1 MTGHMK
7 FTAIALLAGTI
18 ALAGCSGSREAEPK
32 LVEITGNDEMKFDVT
47 SFEVKPGEKVTVML
61 TNIGELAK
69 EAMAHNWA
77 LLEKGTDAAKLVAA
91 GADHPEI
98 DYIPADQAA
107 HVLAKTKMLGPFDSD
122 SITFTAPTEPGPNEY
137 ICSFPD
143 HYTNGMKGV
152 MTVMTNA
159 K

>member
-1 MTGHMK
+1 MK
-7 FTAIALLAGTI
+7 FTTIGLVTVVI
-18 ALAGCSGSREAEPK
+18 ALAGCSGNREAETK

-47 SFEVKPGEKVTVML
+47 SFEVKAGEKVTLTL

-91 GADHPEI
+91 GADHPET
-98 DYIPADQAA
+98 DYILADQGA

-122 SITFTAPTEPGPNEY
+122 SITFTAPTEPGPYEY
-137 ICSFPD
+137 ICAFPD
-143 HYTNGMKGV
+143 HYAGGMKGI
-152 MTVMTNA
+152 MTVTPSA

>member
-1 MTGHMK
+1 MTNHMK
-7 FTAIALLAGTI
+7 FTTIGVLAVGI
-18 ALAGCSGSREAEPK
+18 ALAGCSGNREAETK

-47 SFEVKPGEKVTVML
+47 SFEVKAGEKVTVTL

-98 DYIPADQAA
+98 DYIPTDQAA

-122 SITFTAPTEPGPNEY
+122 SITFAAPTDPGPYEY

-152 MTVMTNA
+152 MTVTPNA